1 MSKATIGFAL
11 CGSFCTFSRAL
22 AAMRALSE
30 ANYSIL
36 PIFSQ
41 NAASIDTRF
50 GKAEDFVKEAEEIAG
65 RKAILTIE
73 QAEPIGPH
81 KMTDLLLVAPCTG
94 NTLAKLSKGIT
105 DTPVTMAVKS
115 HLRGARPVLVAVS
128 TNDALAASAQNLGRL
143 LNTKHY
149 FFVPFAQ
156 DAPFAKPNSLVADFA
171 IIPQA
176 VEEALLHRQLEPV
189 ILPPRIH
196 QDTN

>member
-1 MSKATIGFAL
+1 
-11 CGSFCTFSRAL
+11 
-22 AAMRALSE
+22 
-30 ANYSIL
+30 
-36 PIFSQ
+36 
-41 NAASIDTRF
+41 
-50 GKAEDFVKEAEEIAG
+50 
-65 RKAILTIE
+65 
-73 QAEPIGPH
+73 
-81 KMTDLLLVAPCTG
+81 
-94 NTLAKLSKGIT
+94 
-105 DTPVTMAVKS
+105 MAVKS

-149 FFVPFAQ
+149 YFVPFAQ

>member
-94 NTLAKLSKGIT
+94 NTLAKLSNGIT

>member
-94 NTLAKLSKGIT
+94 NTLAKLSNGIT

-149 FFVPFAQ
+149 FLFHLHRMRPLQ
-156 DAPFAKPNSLVADFA
+156 SRIRSLQISA

>member
-65 RKAILTIE
+65 RT
-73 QAEPIGPH
+73 
-81 KMTDLLLVAPCTG
+81 
-94 NTLAKLSKGIT
+94 N
-105 DTPVTMAVKS
+105 
-115 HLRGARPVLVAVS
+115 RPA
-128 TNDALAASAQNLGRL
+128 
-143 LNTKHY
+143 
-149 FFVPFAQ
+149 
-156 DAPFAKPNSLVADFA
+156 
-171 IIPQA
+171 
-176 VEEALLHRQLEPV
+176 
-189 ILPPRIH
+189 
-196 QDTN
+196 